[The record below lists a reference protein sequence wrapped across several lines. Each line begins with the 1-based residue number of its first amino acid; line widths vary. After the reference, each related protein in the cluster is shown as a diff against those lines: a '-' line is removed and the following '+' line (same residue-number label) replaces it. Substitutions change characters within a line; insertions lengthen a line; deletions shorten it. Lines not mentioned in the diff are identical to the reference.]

1 MPLED
6 RDLASLLDV
15 ATAARQIQRYC
26 FDITRSQFEQDDEK
40 QAAVLYRIGIVG
52 EAVKRISPDFRDRY
66 PDIPWK
72 QMAGMRDIV
81 MHQYEHACVSQ
92 RHRLNLE
99 LVWDVVQTKIPE
111 LLTANTACREAIDP
125 LLPTES

>member
-1 MPLED
+1 MPLDQD

-15 ATAARQIQRYC
+15 ATAAQQIQRYC
-26 FDITRSQFEQDDEK
+26 LGIDRSQFEQDDEK

-52 EAVKRISPDFRDRY
+52 EAVKRISPDFRDQY

-81 MHQYEHACVSQ
+81 MHQYDRV
-92 RHRLNLE
+92 NLE

-111 LLTANTACREAIDP
+111 LLTAIEP

>member
-26 FDITRSQFEQDDEK
+26 LDITRSQFEQDDEK

-81 MHQYEHACVSQ
+81 MHQYDRV
-92 RHRLNLE
+92 NLD

-111 LLTANTACREAIDP
+111 LLTAIAP

>member
-26 FDITRSQFEQDDEK
+26 LDIDLTQFEQDDEK
-40 QAAVLYRIGIVG
+40 QAAVLYRISIVG
-52 EAVKRISPDFRDRY
+52 EAVKRISPDFRDQY
-66 PDIPWK
+66 PNVPWK

-81 MHQYEHACVSQ
+81 MHQYDRV
-92 RHRLNLE
+92 NLE

-111 LLTANTACREAIDP
+111 LLTAIEP
-125 LLPTES
+125 LLPTEP

>member
-6 RDLASLLDV
+6 RDLASLLDI

-26 FDITRSQFEQDDEK
+26 LSTTRTQFEQDDEK
-40 QAAVLYRIGIVG
+40 QAAVLYRIGVIG
-52 EAVKRISPDFRDRY
+52 EAVKRISPVFRDQY

-72 QMAGMRDIV
+72 QIAGMRDIV
-81 MHQYEHACVSQ
+81 MHQYDRV
-92 RHRLNLE
+92 NLE

-111 LLTANTACREAIDP
+111 LLIAIDP